1 MIIQTYLNSNQIRRK
16 IEMKK
21 TKLLHILLGVL
32 IIIVIGVVSRE
43 ISPGRIKMQEEKREQ
58 DDIQTL
64 EQIKQNVIYAVSDD
78 EVAEYIKNMLWKR
91 KKIYSYMGGA
101 GKTIFVSDTN
111 WYPIIN
117 SKIHEITDQE
127 FEFFS
132 LEARK
137 SRAYIYMFLT
147 DECDVNIMITKNDYS
162 DNKQPLNCRFIE
174 DVFYR

>member
-43 ISPGRIKMQEEKREQ
+43 ISPGQIKMQEEKREQ

-91 KKIYSYMGGA
+91 KKIYS
-101 GKTIFVSDTN
+101 
-111 WYPIIN
+111 
-117 SKIHEITDQE
+117 
-127 FEFFS
+127 
-132 LEARK
+132 
-137 SRAYIYMFLT
+137 
-147 DECDVNIMITKNDYS
+147 
-162 DNKQPLNCRFIE
+162 
-174 DVFYR
+174 